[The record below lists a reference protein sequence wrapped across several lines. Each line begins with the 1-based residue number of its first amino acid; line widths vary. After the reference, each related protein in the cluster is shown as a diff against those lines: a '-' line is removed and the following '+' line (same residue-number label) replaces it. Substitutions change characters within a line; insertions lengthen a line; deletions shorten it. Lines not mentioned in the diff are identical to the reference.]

1 MTNGADHD
9 NLTRMEVKLDH
20 VVEKVDQLVGHH
32 ETMWKVVN
40 QHSRQ
45 IATWRGMLM
54 AVTGAL
60 AIAWAD
66 IKGIF
71 GGGTR

>member
-1 MTNGADHD
+1 MPNGEDHD
-9 NLTRMEVKLDH
+9 KLTRMEVKLDH
-20 VVEKVDQLVGHH
+20 VVEKVDQLVGHQ
-32 ETMWKVVN
+32 EAMWKRVD
-40 QHSRQ
+40 QHGRQ